1 MHMHT
6 QAQRCTREEWS
17 WASEPEGLTVRGG
30 FYMHRC
36 NLMVQ
41 NYISLCGPCWEE
53 KNHSS
58 TSYSPSQL
66 ASTILA
72 NPAVEWQVHLVTQVE
87 RDSHYTMLCAREGYI
102 WSYSCH
108 ITRIYVCELT
118 IYFKNTHN
126 NNTCHCSLS
135 TCSVLFWADSHSQ
148 FVKYCCFI
156 ETAGISEIFTS
167 VKSHL
172 VFVLWCSGHSN
183 K

>member
-1 MHMHT
+1 MHT

-53 KNHSS
+53 KNLSS

-72 NPAVEWQVHLVTQVE
+72 NQAVEWQVNLVTQVE
-87 RDSHYTMLCAREGYI
+87 HDWHYTMNKSMFEQREHSI
-102 WSYSCH
+102 LKEPFQSNEQVCCSCMH
-108 ITRIYVCELT
+108 AC
-118 IYFKNTHN
+118 
-126 NNTCHCSLS
+126 TCM
-135 TCSVLFWADSHSQ
+135 A
-148 FVKYCCFI
+148 
-156 ETAGISEIFTS
+156 E
-167 VKSHL
+167 KSHK
-172 VFVLWCSGHSN
+172 FPYT
-183 K
+183 